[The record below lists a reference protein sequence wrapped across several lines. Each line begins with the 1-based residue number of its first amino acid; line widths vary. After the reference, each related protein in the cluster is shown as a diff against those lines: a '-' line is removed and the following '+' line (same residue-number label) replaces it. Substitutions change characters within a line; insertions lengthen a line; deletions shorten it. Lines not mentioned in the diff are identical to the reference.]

1 MEGSILHCYRGHREK
16 ILGILYLFKCPVPF
30 INVTIYLVSHLLVIY
45 NLFGSLNVVESH
57 IKSSQSDLAL
67 YKYWVTHS
75 FWLWL
80 FTDVA
85 IVMNITNCWK
95 LFRYGVKIDYY
106 EKWFV
111 SDNSRNKLI
120 LVSSIIFLQITPGL
134 WKNIPL
140 LDEVDGGDT
149 VSTICALYFSSSNYC
164 FTQGRAIYD
173 LNLNS
178 ASFPVSILE

>member
-1 MEGSILHCYRGHREK
+1 MEGSILHCYRGHREQN
-16 ILGILYLFKCPVPF
+16 LGILYLFKCPVPF
-30 INVTIYLVSHLLVIY
+30 INVTIYLVSHLLVMY

-95 LFRYGVKIDYY
+95 LFSYGVKRDYY
-106 EKWFV
+106 EK
-111 SDNSRNKLI
+111 
-120 LVSSIIFLQITPGL
+120 LVGIRELFEWLSLDCFNNLFQTNTRTIKTSTWWGWLWRDIFYLLRPSFSQFRFSFHRWKHYL
-134 WKNIPL
+134 WPH
-140 LDEVDGGDT
+140 
-149 VSTICALYFSSSNYC
+149 S
-164 FTQGRAIYD
+164 
-173 LNLNS
+173 
-178 ASFPVSILE
+178 